1 MKILHILDYHPKYH
15 SIYGGAEIAALRLIK
30 KLKTNN
36 IENYILITSIEKKY
50 RIEDDIY
57 SIPTIYNFINFNKF
71 DNFTNK
77 ILSIICSIY
86 SFCEFIFPFDIYVF
100 FKSRKII
107 KKINPDLVHFHNFK
121 KISFSPLI
129 WMRIFKVP
137 TVLSIYDY
145 WFFCPNETLLDYN
158 RNVCKEYHGFKCL
171 HCVKKVPTK
180 YKFFFPLR
188 KYFFNFF
195 LKNINAFIFLSNASL
210 EIGKRYG
217 FPEKKL
223 IFIPQIFEKHEDI
236 NDEETKTEK
245 NSILYVGWI
254 QYRKGLHI
262 LIKAI
267 VEIKKFFPDVK
278 LYVVGEI
285 EKVEK
290 DYVEEILKN
299 IKEMRIERNVIIVGK
314 ITPEQVKNYFRKAE
328 ILVIPEQWEN
338 MSPVVLVE
346 GMYNKKAIVAS
357 RIGGIKEFIE
367 DGKSGF
373 LCEPKNFKEFAEKII
388 ILLKDKDLVKRMG
401 ENAFE
406 KAKKIWNDEENVKK
420 IIMLYRRL
428 KNG

>member
-15 SIYGGAEIAALRLIK
+15 SIYGGAEIATLRLIE

-36 IENYILITSIEKKY
+36 IENYILITRIKKKEKIESN
-50 RIEDDIY
+50 IY
-57 SIPTIYNFINFNKF
+57 SMKTMHNLINFNNPNIF
-71 DNFTNK
+71 RNK
-77 ILSIICSIY
+77 IFSIIS
-86 SFCEFIFPFDIYVF
+86 SFYHLIFPFDIYVF
-100 FKSRKII
+100 LKSKKVIEKI
-107 KKINPDLVHFHNFK
+107 KPDLIHFHNFK
-121 KISFSPLI
+121 KISFAPLI
-129 WMRIFKVP
+129 WAKIFKIP

-145 WFFCPNETLLDYN
+145 WFFCPNETLLDN
-158 RNVCKEYHGFKCL
+158 NGNICEEYSGIKCFY
-171 HCVKKVPTK
+171 CFKKVSPK
-180 YKFFFPLR
+180 YRIFLPFR

-195 LKNINAFIFLSNASL
+195 LKNIDAFIFLSNASL
-210 EIGKRYG
+210 EIGRKYGLSKR
-217 FPEKKL
+217 KL
-223 IFIPQIFEKHEDI
+223 IFIPQIFEKSEEDI
-236 NDEETKTEK
+236 NHNNEIEK
-245 NSILYVGWI
+245 NSILYSGWV

-267 VEIKKFFPDVK
+267 AEIKKLFPDVK

-299 IKEMRIERNVIIVGK
+299 IKEMKIERNVIIVGK
-314 ITPEQVKNYFRKAE
+314 ITPEQIKNYFRKAE

-338 MSPVVLVE
+338 MSPVILVE

-388 ILLKDKDLVKRMG
+388 ILLKDKDLAKKMG

-406 KAKKIWNDEENVKK
+406 KAKKIWNDEKNAKK